1 MFLGLWICIRIRI
14 WICYSHVNTDPNM
27 TPDPSIIKQNLDF
40 FFILFYDF
48 LLVFRIRI
56 GIRNHMFLAI
66 LDPDPIV
73 VVWIRRSRAVLI
85 CHGCQQYMPEN
96 KKPNKVIVHFQW
108 IKGRNLDLTDSEQC

>member
-1 MFLGLWICIRIRI
+1 
-14 WICYSHVNTDPNM
+14 M

-66 LDPDPIV
+66 LEPDLIV
-73 VVWIRRSRAVLI
+73 VIWIR
-85 CHGCQQYMPEN
+85 
-96 KKPNKVIVHFQW
+96 
-108 IKGRNLDLTDSEQC
+108 